1 MITNDYKPT
10 MSVLAEISTLIYT
23 WINTTEELLSVTYTR
38 GADVYIVRF
47 TD

>member
-23 WINTTEELLSVTYTR
+23 WINTAEELLSVTYTR
-38 GADVYIVRF
+38 GASVYIVRF

>member
-10 MSVLAEISTLIYT
+10 MSVLTEISTLIYT
-23 WINTTEELLSVTYTR
+23 WVNTAEELLSVTYTR
-38 GADVYIVRF
+38 GANVYIVRF